1 MSTLTDTRTLAR
13 LERQLQQMD
22 DDRQRLFLLDQL
34 VSHYAY
40 TDTARAERGLLEY
53 KTILDR
59 ENLPD
64 FKLNFHCLNAFVD
77 NQLYRFD
84 SAREHIQ
91 QALQMVQER
100 GDVQQQASVL
110 IESAGVEMN
119 LKNLEL
125 AGSLLEKAAR
135 LLKAFPDSRLLARL
149 ICRQGYLHLHY
160 SNFSS
165 AIESFMEAAK
175 RLRQTEEPATFSD
188 HYFECLIYSGT
199 GKVFEQN
206 NEWEK
211 SAEAYEQVVALCER
225 LGMRTR
231 LSWHYL
237 NAGNAYLALDDD
249 QKAETFFKKAIEA
262 PDDSSPLARASAYA
276 NLGYLRFQ
284 NGSFEEAKVLYDR
297 AEQGYKE
304 WRSDDYYNFANIDR
318 WRAHLYLEL
327 DEVDKAM
334 EYFVSAFKYAE
345 AIPDYKQ
352 ISGIY
357 KDMATFFASED
368 DYKSAYEYQVLYDQ
382 YAEYYA
388 EQVNARKLLELEVKY
403 EAGQKKQEAELLR
416 LQATQL
422 QLKALR
428 AQMNPHF
435 MFNALNAIQHYITSN
450 EVKYASKYLA
460 KFAKLMRKA
469 LEHSNME
476 LISLEEEIEFLRDYL
491 TINEKLRFENR
502 LSFEIIVDDQI
513 EEDIMGVPT
522 MIVQPYVE
530 NAIEHG
536 IRSIGKGKIQVTFK
550 LLDDE
555 NILCC
560 VEDNGIGRERSRQLQ
575 EQDQEFMNHKSLG
588 TSITEKRLQLLH
600 QSKGESVF
608 VETIDLEDPETGK
621 ASGTRVEIRIPVV
634 EVKLK

>member
-1 MSTLTDTRTLAR
+1 MPTVTDTRTLAR
-13 LERQLQQMD
+13 WERQLEQME

-40 TDTARAERGLLEY
+40 TDTNRAEKGLEEYHQILE
-53 KTILDR
+53 R
-59 ENLPD
+59 EDLPD
-64 FKLNFHCLNAFVD
+64 FRLSFHRLKAFVE
-77 NQLYRFD
+77 NQLYRFEK
-84 SAREHIQ
+84 AGLHIR
-91 QALQMVQER
+91 QALKLVQER

-110 IESAGVEMN
+110 IECAGIEMN
-119 LKNLEL
+119 LHNLDES
-125 AGSLLEKAAR
+125 AELLEKATR
-135 LLKAFPDSRLLARL
+135 LLKAFPDTSLEARLL
-149 ICRQGYLHLHY
+149 CRRGYMHLHVGDY
-160 SNFSS
+160 SQ
-165 AIESFMEAAK
+165 AIELFMEAGK
-175 RLRQTEEPATFSD
+175 KLRRNQTSFSLSD
-188 HYFECLIYSGT
+188 YYFECLIYSGT

-211 SAEAYEQVVALCER
+211 SAEAYEKVVSVCEK

-237 NAGNAYLALDDD
+237 NAGNAYLALDDEE
-249 QKAETFFKKAIEA
+249 KAESFFKKAIDA

-284 NGSFEEAKVLYDR
+284 SGQFEDAKVLYDR

-327 DEVDKAM
+327 DEVDQAI
-334 EYFVSAFKYAE
+334 EYFVSAFNYAE
-345 AIPDYKQ
+345 AIEDYKQ

-357 KDMATFFASED
+357 KDMATFYASEGD
-368 DYKSAYEYQVLYDQ
+368 FKNAYEYQVLYDE
-382 YAEYYA
+382 YAEKYA

-469 LEHSNME
+469 LEYSNLE

-491 TINEKLRFENR
+491 SINEKLRFENR
-502 LSFEIIVDDQI
+502 LSFEIQVDDQI

-522 MIVQPYVE
+522 MIIQPYVE

-536 IRSIGKGKIQVTFK
+536 IRSIGKGKILISFS
-550 LLDDE
+550 LLEDE
-555 NILCC
+555 NILCV

-575 EQDQEFMNHKSLG
+575 EQDQEFVNHRSLG

-600 QSKGESVF
+600 QSKADALF
-608 VETIDLEDPETGK
+608 VETIDLKDPETGK
-621 ASGTRVEIRIPVV
+621 AAGTRVEISIPVV